1 MKIFDEL
8 DHRCQDIANLHEVIA
23 QKDAEIQTLS
33 KQIRK
38 LAKFR
43 RTSSLVSE
51 ETEDGDSASQ
61 SDSGSMTQLSRSSSL
76 LNKLNLNTKSRLTLC
91 LNKVRDLMLVKEL
104 KEPLQKIN
112 TLSFNPG
119 LLALEDA
126 KEFLKNCFPLEVAS
140 FHFNKDSL
148 LRNDLEKFLDVLLR
162 TNEYVTDEIVL
173 SNFVIDQDSLV
184 KILSNFK
191 NKEVVSFNSCKMSLS
206 NPPEF
211 GDSLDGATLKHLYLN
226 FCGDKSHGDWASNPA
241 HFENLINGLSHSP
254 DLKASLKDIWMEGSG
269 LKKDKARDI
278 LDTFGFHSTK
288 IWILY
293 G

>member
-61 SDSGSMTQLSRSSSL
+61 SDSGSMTQLSCSSSL

-119 LLALEDA
+119 LLALEEA

-148 LRNDLEKFLDVLLR
+148 LRDDLEKFLDDLLR

-226 FCGDKSHGDWASNPA
+226 F
-241 HFENLINGLSHSP
+241 
-254 DLKASLKDIWMEGSG
+254 
-269 LKKDKARDI
+269 
-278 LDTFGFHSTK
+278 
-288 IWILY
+288 
-293 G
+293 